1 MIALALVPALLGG
14 LEIGLRFSG
23 YGYST
28 DFFRKIEIG
37 GEPAFVENDRFGWR
51 FFPPA
56 LARSPAPVVMS
67 AAKGTNTYRI
77 FLFGESA
84 ALGDPDPA
92 YGAGRYLEALLNERF
107 PGRRFEVVCVAMT
120 AINSHGILP
129 IARECATHEGNLWII
144 YMGNNE
150 MAGPFGAATVFG
162 PKTPPL
168 AFVRLSLGLQ
178 RTRVGQLLAAW
189 SLKLHGKSGDRS
201 EWEGMKMFTETRVV
215 PDDPHKETVYRNFQR
230 NLDDILRAGAGSGAK
245 VVLSTVGVNLKDC
258 PPFASLS
265 STNLPNPAAREE
277 YKKLCGDGLLAETQ
291 GAFDLAAEYYTSAAK
306 LSPQSA
312 ELQFRLGGCLLGLTN
327 NAAARPHFEL
337 ARDLDEIPLRTDSRL
352 NQIIT
357 QAGGSR
363 AGRDLALCDA
373 ANMLATNSPAGVP
386 GEESFYEHV
395 HLNFDGNY
403 LLARAWAE
411 QVGQFLPA
419 DLTNQAATDWASQE
433 TCERVLGLTD
443 WNRYDVLQKALG
455 RVLEAPF
462 TNQINNAARIS
473 QMTRQLAEI
482 KGRLHP
488 RAIMDARFTCEE
500 AVKQRPND
508 HWLHQKFA
516 EFLEDV
522 GDLPQAV
529 KEWEKV
535 RDLLPHHHLA
545 YFQAGRLLAAQGKWA
560 DAQPLLVQAVT
571 LRPDLSEGWFELGK
585 MHAAQGNF
593 SLALDEYDRARAL
606 VPENFHIYYQMG
618 KALSKAGR
626 SYGAIDSFRKAIQLG
641 PKNYWEAH
649 NALGEELA
657 FAGKDA
663 EARAEFE
670 TVINLKPNFAMAHL
684 NLGVAMVK
692 QGQLETAAEQ
702 FAETLRLDP
711 GNKLAQDALAKIV
724 VRQLPTQ

>member
-1 MIALALVPALLGG
+1 MAALLLVPALLGG
-14 LEIGLRFSG
+14 LELGLRLSG
-23 YGYST
+23 YGYSP

-37 GEPAFVENDRFGWR
+37 GKAAFVENDKFGWR

-84 ALGDPDPA
+84 AMGDPDPA

-107 PGRRFEVVCVAMT
+107 PGRRFEVICVAMT
-120 AINSHGILP
+120 AINSHAILP
-129 IARECATHEGNLWII
+129 IARECAAHEGDLWII

-150 MAGPFGAATVFG
+150 MAGPFGAASVFG
-162 PKTPPL
+162 PKTPPVG
-168 AFVRLSLGLQ
+168 FVRLNLALK

-189 SLKLHGKSGDRS
+189 SLKLHGKSEGRS
-201 EWEGMKMFTETRVV
+201 EWEGMKMFTETRVP
-215 PDDPHKETVYRNFQR
+215 PDDPHRESVYRNFQR
-230 NLDDILRAGAGSGAK
+230 NLDDILRVGAGCGAK

-258 PPFASLS
+258 PPFASVS
-265 STNLPNPAAREE
+265 STNIPNPAAREE
-277 YKKLCGDGLLAETQ
+277 YKKLCADGLLAETQ
-291 GAFDLAAEYYTSAAK
+291 GVFDLAANSYTSAAK

-312 ELQFRLGGCLLGLTN
+312 ELQFRLANCFLGLTN
-327 NAAARPHFEL
+327 SASAAPHFDR

-357 QAGGSR
+357 QAAGRR
-363 AGRDLALCDA
+363 AGRGLLLCDA
-373 ANMLATNSPAGVP
+373 AATLATNSPAGVP
-386 GEESFYEHV
+386 GAESFYEHV

-411 QVGQFLPA
+411 KVGQFLPA

-462 TNQINNAARIS
+462 TNQINSAARLS
-473 QMTRQLAEI
+473 QMSRQLAEI
-482 KGRLHP
+482 KERLHP

-500 AVKQRPND
+500 AVKQRPDD
-508 HWLHQKFA
+508 HWLRQKFA

-522 GDLPQAV
+522 GDVPQAI

-545 YFQAGRLLAAQGKWA
+545 YFQAGRLLAAQGRWA
-560 DAQPLLVQAVT
+560 DAQALLTRAVT

-585 MHAAQGNF
+585 IHAAEGKL
-593 SLALDEYDRARAL
+593 SEALDEFGRALAL

-626 SYGAIDSFRKAIQLG
+626 SSAAIDSFRQAVQLG

-670 TVINLKPNFAMAHL
+670 TVINLKPGFAMAHL

-711 GNKLAQDALAKIV
+711 KNKLAQDALAKIV
-724 VRQLPTQ
+724 ARQLPLR